1 MCLYLKDKWAEKLG
15 FTSYQPA
22 YLNLEVK
29 GKNLLNGANFASA
42 ASGFFDFIPQMYRL
56 YAMGAR
62 KIGVTNAAP
71 MGCLPVLITLFGSH
85 SNECVDRLNNDS
97 IDYNKKLNKTSQ
109 NLRKILPGIKLV
121 VCDIYQPLYNLVT
134 NPSQNGFSET
144 RRGCCGTGLLETAI
158 ICNNMSTGTCANA
171 SNYVFW
177 DGAHPSEATNKI
189 LADVMVDAGIPLL
202 MS

>member
-1 MCLYLKDKWAEKLG
+1 
-15 FTSYQPA
+15 
-22 YLNLEVK
+22 
-29 GKNLLNGANFASA
+29 
-42 ASGFFDFIPQMYRL
+42 
-56 YAMGAR
+56 MGAR
-62 KIGVTNAAP
+62 EIGVTNAAP

-97 IDYNKKLNKTSQ
+97 IDYNKNLNKTSQ

-134 NPSQNGFSET
+134 NPSENGFSET
-144 RRGCCGTGLLETAI
+144 RRGYCGTGLLETAI
-158 ICNNMSTGTCANA
+158 ICNNMSIGTCANA

-189 LADVMVDAGIPLL
+189 LADTMVAADIPLL